1 MKSYDIKDI
10 RNVVLAGHGGK
21 GKTTLAEAML
31 YVAGA
36 TDRLGKVTD
45 GNTVMDFDTE
55 EKKRHFSVST
65 ALATLEW
72 NDVKINLLDTPGK
85 FDFAGGMNEGMR
97 AAETV
102 LVVTSAGSGYDVG
115 AEKAFTTAEKYG
127 LSAFFA
133 VTKCDADNRDF
144 YKTFAALK
152 QEIGQKICPV
162 VVPHMVDGKIACYCN
177 LCNNKAFTYEN
188 NEKVFV
194 DFPEDEKVEN
204 MKALLIDAVASVD
217 EELMEKYFE
226 GETLTREEII
236 RGLTVGVEQGE
247 IYPVYA
253 CSGLKA
259 EAIGLILDALVYSAQ
274 SPAASKGEKVIGP
287 AGEGVIPFDEN
298 GPLAAVCFK
307 TVADPFVGKMSYIKV
322 LSGKITP
329 DTPCYNERTG
339 ETERMGK
346 IVAISGSKT
355 EDLPCIK
362 AGDIGVITKL
372 SGVKTGDTIC
382 AADKPIKM
390 GGVKFPAPCLSMAV
404 VVKKKGEEEK
414 VAAGLLRLQ
423 EEDPTISF
431 AVNTET
437 REQILSGLG
446 EQHLDIVVSKLK
458 AKFGVEIELKTPRVA
473 YREAIRK
480 IVSVQGRHKKQSG
493 GHGQFGD
500 VWIRFEP
507 AETDDLI
514 FETEVVGGSVP
525 KNFFPAVE
533 KGLRECIQK
542 GVMAGYPM
550 VGLKAVL
557 YDGSYHPVDSSEMA
571 FKTAASLAFKA
582 AIPQANPAILEP
594 IGTLKAYI
602 PGDYVGDIMGD
613 VTKRRGAVLGMG
625 PSDEDPKLTELIA
638 EVPMAEMGDFA
649 TVLRSITAGRGSF
662 SLDFAR
668 YQDAPANVA
677 QKVIDEA
684 KLEADE

>member
-1 MKSYDIKDI
+1 MKAYNTKDI
-10 RNVVLAGHGGK
+10 RNVAIAGHGGK

-31 YVAGA
+31 FLAGA
-36 TDRLGKVTD
+36 TDRLGRVTD
-45 GNTVMDFDTE
+45 GNTVTDFTAE
-55 EKKRHFSVST
+55 EKARQFSVST
-65 ALATLEW
+65 AVAPLEW
-72 NDVKINLLDTPGK
+72 KDTKINLLDTPGK

-115 AEKAFTTAEKYG
+115 AEKAFTTAQKYG

-144 YKTFAALK
+144 YKTFNILK
-152 QEIGQKICPV
+152 DEIGTKICPV
-162 VVPHMVDGKIACYCN
+162 VVPHMVGGKVECYCN
-177 LCNNKAFTYEN
+177 LCSGKAQKYEN
-188 NEKVFV
+188 GKATEVP
-194 DFPEDEKVEN
+194 FPSDDTIEE
-204 MKALLIDAVASVD
+204 MKAILAEAVATVD
-217 EELMEKYFE
+217 EELMEKFFE
-226 GETLTREEII
+226 GEALTKEEII
-236 RGLTVGVEQGE
+236 RGLTVGVETGE

-253 CSGLKA
+253 CSGYKA
-259 EAIGLILDALVYSAQ
+259 DGVDFLLDALVYSAM
-274 SPAASKGEKVIGP
+274 SPAASKGEKVTRK
-287 AGEGVIPFDEN
+287 GESVVLPFDVN

-322 LSGKITP
+322 LSGKITSE
-329 DTPCYNERTG
+329 TPAYNERTG
-339 ETERMGK
+339 ESERMGK
-346 IVAISGSKT
+346 IVTIRGGKT
-355 EDLPCIK
+355 EDAKEIP
-362 AGDIGVITKL
+362 AGDIGVVTKL
-372 SGVKTGDTIC
+372 AGIKTGDTIC
-382 AADKPIKM
+382 SAGDVIKM
-390 GGVKFPAPCLSMAV
+390 AGVKFPAPCLSMAV

-414 VAAGLLRLQ
+414 VASGLLRLQ

-446 EQHLDIVVSKLK
+446 EQHLDIIVSKLK

-480 IVSVQGRHKKQSG
+480 TVSVQGRHKKQSG

-533 KGLRECIQK
+533 KGLRECIRK

-582 AIPQANPAILEP
+582 AIPQANPSILEP

-625 PSDEDPKLTELIA
+625 PAEDSKLTELVA

-662 SLDFAR
+662 TLEFAR

-677 QKVIDEA
+677 QKVIEEA
-684 KLEADE
+684 KLEAED